1 MLLVGCVT
9 VTDDQQEVK
18 NTEPLTVELEKPGS
32 SETATD
38 KVITE
43 TENTNSGDV
52 VVTDKPV
59 KPAVKPTQR
68 LKTKEGKLILGEEEW
83 VYIKGLN
90 HSVKARIDTGA
101 TTSSASAIDI
111 VTFERDG
118 KDWVKFK
125 LAHNEKNSEEIAL
138 PVSRWVKIKQSSNTD
153 KVQERPIVLA
163 WIQLGEV
170 KVETEFT
177 LTDRSH
183 LNYGLLMGRSFFRD
197 IAVVD
202 VSKSFVQPKVEKK

>member
-1 MLLVGCVT
+1 MEKSEPS
-9 VTDDQQEVK
+9 EVVPD
-18 NTEPLTVELEKPGS
+18 NVITEAEQIRNDEPVVVDKPKESKPIVKLEKP
-32 SETATD
+32 A
-38 KVITE
+38 K
-43 TENTNSGDV
+43 
-52 VVTDKPV
+52 
-59 KPAVKPTQR
+59 R

-163 WIQLGEV
+163 WIQLGDV